1 MKPAL
6 LAAALL
12 AAALLAALGPSS
24 RFLRW
29 RICLLSQKLQG
40 KRPEQP
46 TRQAA
51 LLLANARGP

>member
-1 MKPAL
+1 MKP
-6 LAAALL
+6 ALL